1 MLFDRIR
8 SLLKHAA
15 VYGAGDIAGRAM
27 SVLLVPVYA
36 RMLTTEANGVRI
48 LGFTFVGFA
57 AVFYSL
63 GLNQA
68 LLRYI
73 ARSGDTGDTGDT
85 KNSFSSAFFTIAC
98 LGACLSALLW
108 TFSDTLAQGIL
119 GSAAYGDIFRLM
131 AVIILLDSLSEPQFT
146 LCRARQKSGTYAA
159 VRLCQHTLQLGIT
172 VVLIAFLGYGVRAV
186 FWSNVASSAFAFV
199 ALLPIGLRQL
209 RPTLSLSAV
218 RGLLVFGLPFVPSAL
233 AQLIVALSDRF
244 MVKIY
249 LGLDAAGV
257 YGIVY
262 MLSLPML
269 LLVRVLRAAWVPAVL
284 DIEDQREAGPLVA
297 RVMTYFVASTGLLFL
312 ATVSFRRELIGL
324 ICGGNAAD
332 YLPAQGIVAPITF
345 AYLLFGAYV
354 LLTAGVFTEGR
365 SRMLPAIVGAGAA
378 VNVVI
383 NIIFIP
389 RVGLVAAAWSTVA
402 AYGLMVLLL
411 FLSVRRF
418 YPVDFEYRRLAKI
431 LVAGA
436 IILVAAGSFGQES
449 TISGTLSRG
458 ILLLGFPLILW
469 GWGFFQLDE
478 LAQLKSMIRH
488 TKRSTQ
494 S

>member
-27 SVLLVPVYA
+27 SVLLFAVYA

-73 ARSGDTGDTGDT
+73 ARAGEAGDT
-85 KNSFSSAFFTIAC
+85 KKNFSSAFFTIAC

-108 TFSDTLAQGIL
+108 IFSEPLARGVL
-119 GSAAYGDIFRLM
+119 GSTAYGDIFRLM
-131 AVIILLDSLSEPQFT
+131 GVIIFLDSLCEPQFT
-146 LCRARQKSGTYAA
+146 LCRARQKSGTYAT
-159 VRLCQHTLQLGIT
+159 VRLCQHTLQLGLT
-172 VVLIAFLGYGVRAV
+172 VVLIAFLDYGVRAV
-186 FWSNVASSAFAFV
+186 FWSNVASSAFAFA
-199 ALLPIGLRQL
+199 ALLPVGLRQL
-209 RPTLSLSAV
+209 RPVFSLSAV

-233 AQLIVALSDRF
+233 SQLVIDLSDRF
-244 MVKIY
+244 MIKFY
-249 LGLDAAGV
+249 LGVDAAGI

-262 MLSLPML
+262 VLSLPML
-269 LLVRVLRAAWVPAVL
+269 LLVRVLRAAWVPAIL

-312 ATVSFRRELIGL
+312 VTVSFRRELIGL

-332 YLPAQGIVAPITF
+332 YLTAEGIVGPITF
-345 AYLLFGAYV
+345 AYMLFGAYV

-365 SRMLPAIVGAGAA
+365 SRMLPAIVGGGAA
-378 VNVVI
+378 VNVAI
-383 NIIFIP
+383 NLVFIP
-389 RVGLVAAAWSTVA
+389 RVGLVAAAWSTAV

-411 FLSVRRF
+411 YFSVRRF

-431 LVAGA
+431 LIAGA
-436 IILVAAGSFGQES
+436 VVLVASGSFGQDS
-449 TISGTLSRG
+449 TISGTVSRR

-469 GWGFFQLDE
+469 GWGFFQKDE
-478 LAQLKSMIRH
+478 LAQLKSMFRH
-488 TKRSTQ
+488 SNRSTQ

>member
-1 MLFDRIR
+1 
-8 SLLKHAA
+8 
-15 VYGAGDIAGRAM
+15 
-27 SVLLVPVYA
+27 
-36 RMLTTEANGVRI
+36 
-48 LGFTFVGFA
+48 
-57 AVFYSL
+57 
-63 GLNQA
+63 
-68 LLRYI
+68 
-73 ARSGDTGDTGDT
+73 
-85 KNSFSSAFFTIAC
+85 
-98 LGACLSALLW
+98 
-108 TFSDTLAQGIL
+108 
-119 GSAAYGDIFRLM
+119 
-131 AVIILLDSLSEPQFT
+131 
-146 LCRARQKSGTYAA
+146 
-159 VRLCQHTLQLGIT
+159 
-172 VVLIAFLGYGVRAV
+172 
-186 FWSNVASSAFAFV
+186 
-199 ALLPIGLRQL
+199 
-209 RPTLSLSAV
+209 
-218 RGLLVFGLPFVPSAL
+218 
-233 AQLIVALSDRF
+233 
-244 MVKIY
+244 
-249 LGLDAAGV
+249 
-257 YGIVY
+257 
-262 MLSLPML
+262 ML

-411 FLSVRRF
+411 FLSFRRF

-488 TKRSTQ
+488 TKRGTQ